1 MRKLVIYFLITILIF
16 SQNPSLI
23 NAAIIE
29 DIDTEIDVV
38 LFAEKIE
45 EDIEAY
51 SSIESIES
59 EDPELLIPDETDAIW
74 LTEQD
79 SIEHDG
85 IQYSLIRYVEDDD
98 EQEEVLEVYV
108 DNTAIVLVEEV
119 DAFKLERLNQIEEV
133 EMSEENE
140 EEAIDEL
147 EENSVESD
155 SIEEKTDDATEQK
168 DKSKTEARP
177 DEDTIKEEATTLTD
191 EVESDENDAEQDEQ
205 VEQEKDSTVQQ
216 YRTMSSTRSLVLV
229 LENGVRHANVKT
241 LKSNLKKLGFTVPG
255 NGTTLFGKQ
264 TEKKVREFQ
273 RYYGLSADGKA
284 GTATIAKVNSILNSP
299 LQRGKR
305 HNNTKTLKAD
315 LKAIGYK
322 VPGKGTTLYGKD
334 TERVVKKFQKDK
346 KLIVNGIADDR
357 TLAKIVEL
365 KRQANTPSNPSVL
378 ENGMRHANVKTLKAN
393 LKKLGFTVPGNGTTL
408 FGKATEK
415 KVREFQRYYS
425 LSADGKA
432 GSATFNKINSILN
445 SPLQKGKRHKN
456 TKKLK
461 SDLKSIGYT
470 VPGKGTT
477 LYGKDTEKVVKK
489 FQKDKKLVVNGIAD
503 ERTLAKI
510 AELNKKPS
518 KPSNP
523 SVLENGVRHANV
535 KTLKSNLKKL
545 GFTVPGK
552 GTNLYGRATERKV
565 RDFQRYYG
573 LSADGKA

>member
-108 DNTAIVLVEEV
+108 DNTTIVLVEEV

-168 DKSKTEARP
+168 DKS
-177 DEDTIKEEATTLTD
+177 
-191 EVESDENDAEQDEQ
+191 DENDAEQDEQ

-216 YRTMSSTRSLVLV
+216 YRTMSSTRSSVLV

-241 LKSNLKKLGFTVPG
+241 LKV
-255 NGTTLFGKQ
+255 
-264 TEKKVREFQ
+264 
-273 RYYGLSADGKA
+273 
-284 GTATIAKVNSILNSP
+284 
-299 LQRGKR
+299 
-305 HNNTKTLKAD
+305 
-315 LKAIGYK
+315 
-322 VPGKGTTLYGKD
+322 
-334 TERVVKKFQKDK
+334 
-346 KLIVNGIADDR
+346 
-357 TLAKIVEL
+357 
-365 KRQANTPSNPSVL
+365 
-378 ENGMRHANVKTLKAN
+378 
-393 LKKLGFTVPGNGTTL
+393 
-408 FGKATEK
+408 
-415 KVREFQRYYS
+415 
-425 LSADGKA
+425 
-432 GSATFNKINSILN
+432 
-445 SPLQKGKRHKN
+445 
-456 TKKLK
+456 
-461 SDLKSIGYT
+461 
-470 VPGKGTT
+470 
-477 LYGKDTEKVVKK
+477 
-489 FQKDKKLVVNGIAD
+489 
-503 ERTLAKI
+503 
-510 AELNKKPS
+510 
-518 KPSNP
+518 
-523 SVLENGVRHANV
+523 
-535 KTLKSNLKKL
+535 NLKKL

-552 GTNLYGRATERKV
+552 GTTLFGKQTEKKV
-565 RDFQRYYG
+565 QEFQR
-573 LSADGKA
+573 